1 MLRLPRSYTWSLKCC
16 KDYLDLHPRWHTPP
30 RTPVPRVVD
39 TPVAKLDRQKSESYW
54 RERFA
59 ASVGPPSSLHR
70 GTSGK
75 PCRAYNRSP
84 NGCPRGNAC
93 PDSHA
98 VDANSLRL
106 DGCDGNTC
114 LHHRPPQKG
123 TSVNASQA
131 KDMDECAY
139 GHPAVMDPET
149 EAAFKE
155 IEALLFQESGK
166 KGLSP
171 LRFATSVSR
180 GRRGVVFVLEP
191 RFY

>member
-1 MLRLPRSYTWSLKCC
+1 MVHQLEPKNVAITTELHLVAEMLQRLAGSSSAVAYTF
-16 KDYLDLHPRWHTPP
+16 

-39 TPVAKLDRQKSESYW
+39 TQVAKLDREKSESYW

-59 ASVGPPSSLHR
+59 ASVGPPSHLHR

-75 PCRAYNRSP
+75 PCRAYNQAP
-84 NGCPRGNAC
+84 NGCPKGSAC

-98 VDANSLRL
+98 VDVNSLRVE
-106 DGCDGNTC
+106 GCDGNTC
-114 LHHRPPQKG
+114 LHHRPGQNG
-123 TSVNASQA
+123 TAAKANQA
-131 KDMDECAY
+131 KDVDDCPY

-155 IEALLFQESGK
+155 IEALLFQEGGK

-171 LRFATSVSR
+171 LDSLRA
-180 GRRGVVFVLEP
+180 
-191 RFY
+191 